1 VAVDYAVLDSVYRDS
16 VELMRVADEAA
27 DSHDLSDAFALMG
40 TEANRAQLTDLT
52 ALDAGA
58 LSAVGPDDLVLVAVA
73 SERERAKRGVTTMRE
88 ALAGGDG
95 GDADRASQP
104 PASLPAAVERADNP
118 AVALVSVPGAYAVRE
133 AWLALHAGL
142 HVQIFS
148 DNVPIEAERDLKAFG
163 RANDQLVMGPDCGT
177 ALLDGLPLGFA
188 NKLDRGPVGIVSASG
203 TGLQEVAT
211 LVDRAGTGISQAIGT
226 GGRDLQD
233 AIDGATTRQAVEL
246 LDADAA
252 TEVIVVVSKP
262 PESAARAAVL
272 ETIAE
277 TETPVVV
284 RFLGT
289 EATDIAAVGAQPA
302 GTLAEA
308 ATLAVAET
316 SDAEPSAD
324 RPEVPALVARLDT
337 QARHTGRA
345 LRGLFVGGTLCA
357 ETALV
362 AADRL
367 DVQTNVGVGRPLEDP
382 LDAAGHALVDFGAD
396 EFTRGRPHPM
406 IEPEPRD
413 SHLAATLADNS
424 VGVVVLDIVLGRGV
438 HADPAAGVVEAVE
451 RADAP
456 PPVVASVCGT
466 DSDPQSRGA
475 QVARLRNA
483 GVVVA
488 PDTATAAAVATEV
501 VAEGGAGQ

>member
-1 VAVDYAVLDSVYRDS
+1 MAVEYTVLDSVYRDS
-16 VELMRVADEAA
+16 VELMGVADEIA

-40 TEANRAQLTDLT
+40 TEANKARLADLT
-52 ALDAGA
+52 ALDAGS
-58 LSAVGPDDLVLVAVA
+58 LSAVDPDDLVLVAVA
-73 SERERAKRGVTTMRE
+73 PERERAAQSLTEMRE
-88 ALAGGDG
+88 ALEGGDS
-95 GDADRASQP
+95 GDAGAETQP
-104 PASLPAAVERADNP
+104 PTSLPGAVERADNP

-142 HVQIFS
+142 HVHIFS
-148 DNVPIEAERDLKAFG
+148 DGVTVEDERDLKEFG

-177 ALLDGLPLGFA
+177 ALLDGIPLGFA
-188 NKLDRGPVGIVSASG
+188 NELDRGSVGIVSASG

-211 LVDRAGTGISQAIGT
+211 LVDRAGAGVSQAVGT

-233 AIDGATTRQAVEL
+233 AVGGATTRQAVEL

-262 PESAARAAVL
+262 PEPAARAAVF
-272 ETIAE
+272 ETIAD

-284 RFLGT
+284 RFLRT
-289 EATDIAAVGAQPA
+289 AADDITAVGAQHA

-316 SDAEPSAD
+316 VTAEPPAD
-324 RPEVPALVARLDT
+324 RPQAEELVAALDT
-337 QARHTGRA
+337 RESHAGGD

-357 ETALV
+357 EAALV

-367 DVQTNVGVGRPLEDP
+367 DVRTNVGVGRPIEDP
-382 LDAAGHALVDFGAD
+382 PVGAGHALVDFGAD
-396 EFTRGRPHPM
+396 EFTRGQPHPM
-406 IEPEPRD
+406 IQPGPRD
-413 SHLAATLADNS
+413 RHLTATLADDG
-424 VGVVVLDIVLGRGV
+424 VGAVVLDIVLGRGV
-438 HADPAAGVVEAVE
+438 HADPAAGVIETVE

-466 DSDPQSRGA
+466 DSDPQSRGE
-475 QVARLRNA
+475 QVARLREV

-488 PDTATAAAVATEV
+488 PDTATAATVATEV
-501 VAEGGAGQ
+501 VAEGGVGR